1 MKKLLFAFLLV
12 PVFSFAQDRTDVAL
26 PEISKTVLW
35 SLKSADGWM
44 FNKEGK
50 WIEGKNKIQKE
61 HAGISEKSLWDTYTT
76 YMTGTDN
83 FNSFELRE
91 IKINGV
97 KYFILI
103 KTEVLNANLKV
114 IVAI

>member
-50 WIEGKNKIQKE
+50 WI
-61 HAGISEKSLWDTYTT
+61 
-76 YMTGTDN
+76 
-83 FNSFELRE
+83 
-91 IKINGV
+91 
-97 KYFILI
+97 
-103 KTEVLNANLKV
+103 
-114 IVAI
+114 